1 MAVSIQ
7 FTSEHI
13 KNIKQDAEHAY
24 PNEAC
29 GLITG
34 RTIDSDAL
42 EVMRVVKAQN
52 IRASETIKRF
62 EVDPGTRIKLE
73 KEKVVPY
80 PLVLAALIRPAISLQ
95 QGKKDQAI
103 IELKTAIQL
112 AEENQLLFHL
122 AGAKR
127 RLGELLG
134 KETEEGRALFQ
145 ASEDYAQE
153 EGIKEPEKMFE
164 VVAPGFPKNEK

>member
-34 RTIDSDAL
+34 WTIDSDGL

-52 IRASETIKRF
+52 IRASETGNRF

-73 KEKVVPY
+73 KEIRGTNEQ
-80 PLVLAALIRPAISLQ
+80 LIAHYHSHPDNPATPSNTDLIN
-95 QGKKDQAI
+95 A
-103 IELKTAIQL
+103 
-112 AEENQLLFHL
+112 H
-122 AGAKR
+122 
-127 RLGELLG
+127 
-134 KETEEGRALFQ
+134 
-145 ASEDYAQE
+145 
-153 EGIKEPEKMFE
+153 EPELIWIIVSVEGGKASD
-164 VVAPGFPKNEK
+164 VAAHQVLEDKTSFKKVSILVK

>member
-13 KNIKQDAEHAY
+13 QSIKQDAEHGY

-34 RTIDSDAL
+34 RMMNGGVL
-42 EVMRVVKAQN
+42 EVIRVVKAQN

-73 KEKVVPY
+73 KE
-80 PLVLAALIRPAISLQ
+80 IRGS
-95 QGKKDQAI
+95 
-103 IELKTAIQL
+103 
-112 AEENQLLFHL
+112 N
-122 AGAKR
+122 
-127 RLGELLG
+127 ELLIAHYHSHPDNLA
-134 KETEEGRALFQ
+134 KPSDTDLLNTH
-145 ASEDYAQE
+145 
-153 EGIKEPEKMFE
+153 EPELIWIIVS
-164 VVAPGFPKNEK
+164 VVEGKASDVAAYQVLENKKGFKNISIVIGT

>member
-34 RTIDSDAL
+34 WTIDSDVL

-52 IRASETIKRF
+52 IRAFETGNRF

-73 KEKVVPY
+73 KKIRGTNEQ
-80 PLVLAALIRPAISLQ
+80 LIAHYHSHPDNPATPSNTDLIN
-95 QGKKDQAI
+95 A
-103 IELKTAIQL
+103 
-112 AEENQLLFHL
+112 H
-122 AGAKR
+122 
-127 RLGELLG
+127 
-134 KETEEGRALFQ
+134 
-145 ASEDYAQE
+145 
-153 EGIKEPEKMFE
+153 EPELIWIIVSVEGGKASD
-164 VVAPGFPKNEK
+164 VAAHQVLEDKTSFKKVSILVK

>member
-7 FTSEHI
+7 LTSEHI
-13 KNIKQDAEHAY
+13 QSIKQDAEHAY

-34 RTIDSDAL
+34 RPINRDVL

-73 KEKVVPY
+73 KE
-80 PLVLAALIRPAISLQ
+80 IR
-95 QGKKDQAI
+95 G
-103 IELKTAIQL
+103 T
-112 AEENQLLFHL
+112 N
-122 AGAKR
+122 
-127 RLGELLG
+127 ELLIG
-134 KETEEGRALFQ
+134 HYHSHPDNPAAPSDTDLLNTH
-145 ASEDYAQE
+145 
-153 EGIKEPEKMFE
+153 EPELIWIIVSVGGGKASD
-164 VVAPGFPKNEK
+164 VAAYQVLENKEGFREISISIKS